1 MDKTTSRTLLERARN
16 NDEDAWCRL
25 VNLYAPLVAHWC
37 SHGGVR
43 GADADDIQQQV
54 FQAVVRNLEDFRRDR
69 PGDTFRGWLRIITRN
84 KLLDYFRRQE
94 NQPQALGGTDAH
106 RQMQQVADYELP
118 EDDNEDLGGLYHRAL
133 ELVRNEFEN
142 RTWQAFWK
150 VAVEGQTAG
159 DVAAEL
165 EMTPT
170 AVRKAKS
177 RVLLRL
183 RQEIGDLI
191 D

>member
-1 MDKTTSRTLLERARN
+1 MDNITSRTLLQRARDR
-16 NDEDAWCRL
+16 DEAAWRSL
-25 VNLYAPLVAHWC
+25 VELYAPLVVRWC
-37 SHGGVR
+37 RHRGVE

-54 FQAVVRNLEDFRRDR
+54 FQAVASNLSDFRRDR

-84 KLLDYFRRQE
+84 KLLDHFRRLE
-94 NQPQALGGTDAH
+94 HQPRAQGGTDAH
-106 RQMQQVADYELP
+106 RRLEQFADQELP
-118 EDDNEDLGGLYHRAL
+118 EDDKEDLGALYHRAL
-133 ELVRNEFEN
+133 ELVRSEFED
-142 RTWQAFWK
+142 RTWQTFWK
-150 VAVEGQTAG
+150 VAVEGQAAA
-159 DVAAEL
+159 DVAAE
-165 EMTPT
+165 MGTTPT

>member
-1 MDKTTSRTLLERARN
+1 MDQTTSRTLLERARN
-16 NDEDAWCRL
+16 NEEDAWRRL
-25 VNLYAPLVAHWC
+25 IDLYGPLVARWC
-37 SHGGVR
+37 AHGGLQ
-43 GADADDIQQQV
+43 GPDAEDVQQQV
-54 FQAVVRNLEDFRRDR
+54 FQAVFRGLEDFRRDR

-94 NQPQALGGTDAH
+94 NQPRAPGGTDAQRRLH
-106 RQMQQVADYELP
+106 QLADHDLP
-118 EDDNEDLGGLYHRAL
+118 EDDDMDLGGLYHRAL
-133 ELVRNEFEN
+133 ELVRSEFEH
-142 RTWQAFWK
+142 RTWEAFWK
-150 VAVEGQTAG
+150 VAIDGHTAA

-165 EMTPT
+165 GMTPT